1 MLGGL
6 KHKKGRILN
15 HVALRT
21 PQEGKDFQAIFPE
34 VEWPKTQEGEDKKNK
49 FPDPPETGSQPAG
62 RSQGT
67 VRTLSG

>member
-1 MLGGL
+1 MSGGL
-6 KHKKGRILN
+6 KHKKGTIFG
-15 HVALRT
+15 AMLR
-21 PQEGKDFQAIFPE
+21 E

-49 FPDPPETGSQPAG
+49 LPDPPETGSQPAG